1 MTSRRQQVA
10 SCSRHQ
16 AQTIVSSLLDMT
28 GSRQQVAS
36 RSRHQDQNI
45 VSSPLDIRSSRQQAP
60 ACGSWQ
66 TLAGSKQ
73 QGFDEGEA
81 KKTSRLCGYND
92 ETDASMVS
100 LLGVEERPT
109 ETKPFKFVSA

>member
-1 MTSRRQQVA
+1 MAVGKHLLVANSRVLMR
-10 SCSRHQ
+10 
-16 AQTIVSSLLDMT
+16 
-28 GSRQQVAS
+28 GK
-36 RSRHQDQNI
+36 
-45 VSSPLDIRSSRQQAP
+45 P
-60 ACGSWQ
+60 
-66 TLAGSKQ
+66 
-73 QGFDEGEA
+73 